1 VNTPA
6 GVTRSLRASIERQCR
21 IALWPND
28 SAGRERMEHRQVTKD
43 RRGRQIAVA
52 AAYGGGGLGIIASA
66 FTGLLLVEAKLA
78 RRTVGEPT
86 AEPPKADGV
95 YGRGRTKPI
104 ELVLIGDSSAA
115 GLGVDNPDE
124 TPGAL
129 IAAGL
134 SSVAN
139 RRVRL
144 TVVARSGAQS
154 GDLDRQ
160 IDLTLDHLA
169 RPDLSVVMV
178 GTNDVTHRVRPSV
191 SVHKLEQAV
200 LRLRGVGCEVV
211 VGTCPDL
218 GTVEPIAQPL
228 RYIVRRWSRQLAAA
242 QTIAVVEA
250 GGRSVSLG
258 DILGPEFS
266 ARPAELFG
274 PDRFHPSATGYAS
287 AAMAILPAAC
297 AALGYWPPDEAE
309 PDYRRGEGVLPVAL
323 AAAEAVEEAGTE
335 VAGAEVAGR
344 ERGPR
349 GRWALLRRRPG
360 PPMPDVEESR
370 AQSKAQERSGS
381 GAVVPMPAT
390 PRDDGSADH
399 PNGEASHSASAG

>member
-1 VNTPA
+1 L
-6 GVTRSLRASIERQCR
+6 GRAEQARR
-21 IALWPND
+21 IAL
-28 SAGRERMEHRQVTKD
+28 
-43 RRGRQIAVA
+43 A
-52 AAYGGGGLGIIASA
+52 AAYGGGGLGVVAGAIA
-66 FTGLLLVEAKLA
+66 GLLVAEARLA
-78 RRTVGEPT
+78 RRTVGSPN
-86 AEPPKADGV
+86 AEAPKADGV
-95 YGRGRTKPI
+95 YGKGGRKPI
-104 ELVLIGDSSAA
+104 ELVVIGDSSAA
-115 GLGVDNPDE
+115 GLGVDDSDE

-129 IAAGL
+129 LAAGL

-139 RRVRL
+139 RQVRL

-154 GDLDRQ
+154 SDLNRQ
-160 IDLTLDHLA
+160 IDLALEQVVV
-169 RPDLSVVMV
+169 PDLAVLMI
-178 GTNDVTHRVRPSV
+178 GANDVTHRVRPSV
-191 SVHKLEQAV
+191 SVRRLAQAV
-200 LRLRGVGCEVV
+200 RRLRATGCEIV

-258 DILGPEFS
+258 DVLGPEFS

-287 AAMAILPAAC
+287 AAMAILPTAS
-297 AALGYWPPDEAE
+297 AALGYWPADEEE

-323 AAAEAVEEAGTE
+323 AAAEAAEEPGTE
-335 VAGAEVAGR
+335 VTGARVGGR

-370 AQSKAQERSGS
+370 AQSEADEQPAARPAAGMN
-381 GAVVPMPAT
+381 VPLS
-390 PRDDGSADH
+390 R
-399 PNGEASHSASAG
+399 